1 LAKTYDTAE
10 LRRIASVIQESSED
24 VSKTLRNTTKWIRD
38 DVPEHLSGETA
49 DALAETVGGIH
60 EELTALSEE
69 TDKIGMQL
77 RQYAFLLD
85 QADRKIAEMI
95 QSK

>member
-1 LAKTYDTAE
+1 LAKTYDTVE

-24 VSKTLRNTTKWIRD
+24 VSMILRSTTQWIRD

-49 DALAETVGGIH
+49 EALAETVGEIH
-60 EELTALSEE
+60 EELSSLSEE
-69 TDKIGMQL
+69 TDEIGTAL

-85 QADRKIAEMI
+85 VADRKVAEMI

>member
-1 LAKTYDTAE
+1 MAKTYDTVE

-24 VSKTLRNTTKWIRD
+24 VSMILRSTTQWIRD

-49 DALAETVGGIH
+49 EALAETVGEIH
-60 EELTALSEE
+60 EELSSLSEE
-69 TDKIGMQL
+69 TDEIGTAL

-85 QADRKIAEMI
+85 VADRKVAEMI
-95 QSK
+95 QSQ

>member
-1 LAKTYDTAE
+1 MAKTYDTAE
-10 LRRIASVIQESSED
+10 LRRIASMIQESSED

-49 DALAETVGGIH
+49 EALAETVGEIH
-60 EELTALSEE
+60 EELSSLSKE
-69 TDKIGMQL
+69 TDEIGTAL

-85 QADRKIAEMI
+85 VADRKVAEMI